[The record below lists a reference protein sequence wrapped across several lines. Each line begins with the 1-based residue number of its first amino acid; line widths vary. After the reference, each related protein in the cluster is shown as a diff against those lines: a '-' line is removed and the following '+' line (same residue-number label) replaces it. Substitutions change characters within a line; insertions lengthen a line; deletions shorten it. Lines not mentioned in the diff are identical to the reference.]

1 MQEQYSKLVS
11 SHAYRSASATS
22 RALAGQAQGGI
33 GSLRVRPNPSVKRTG
48 AGRPSL
54 AFISFWAK
62 AALPA
67 PAAYLER

>member
-33 GSLRVRPNPSVKRTG
+33 GSLRVRPLKKLPERG
-48 AGRPSL
+48 AFS
-54 AFISFWAK
+54 
-62 AALPA
+62 
-67 PAAYLER
+67 